1 MTYTFI
7 LHYRGGTYIEQI
19 TAPDVLKATFIWAER
34 TANDVEIE
42 HLDGQAFRQVF
53 KDDIGEFPPTPIDER
68 ANVWHLFF
76 FSGRNR
82 MDVHIIK
89 TSNEEEP
96 FSAVVGV
103 RANDS
108 GAAQYLGFVGTCR
121 TNIG

>member
-82 MDVHIIK
+82 MDVHVVK
-89 TSNEEEP
+89 TSEDKEP
-96 FSAVVGV
+96 VLPLLTLSAPTT
-103 RANDS
+103 
-108 GAAQYLGFVGTCR
+108 AAQL
-121 TNIG
+121 NI